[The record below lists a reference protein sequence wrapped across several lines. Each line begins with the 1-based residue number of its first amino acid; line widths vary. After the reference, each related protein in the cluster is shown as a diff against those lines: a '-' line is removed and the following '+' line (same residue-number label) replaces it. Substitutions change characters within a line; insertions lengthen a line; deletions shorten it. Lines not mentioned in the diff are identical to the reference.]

1 MTIKK
6 PVCPHCGGKDV
17 RIMQTA
23 CPGYFEIYV
32 LFACFECK
40 EHFKDIIKMEE

>member
-23 CPGYFEIYV
+23 CPGYFEIQV
-32 LFACFECK
+32 LFACWDCK
-40 EHFKDIIKMEE
+40 EKHVRIIKMED